1 MIRSD
6 LLSII
11 CCPETHQTLKFA
23 DASLLESLNTQ
34 IAAGT
39 LKNKSGEAVTE
50 RIDGGLVRADGQYLY
65 PIRRDI
71 PELMVEEAIPLPQ
84 PR

>member
-1 MIRSD
+1 MIRTD

-23 DASLLESLNTQ
+23 DAPLLESINTQ

-39 LKNKSGEAVTE
+39 LKNRSGAAVTE
-50 RIDGGLVRADGQYLY
+50 RIDGGLVREDGKYLY

-71 PELMVEEAIPLPQ
+71 PELLVEEGIPLPQ
-84 PR
+84 SA